1 MIIDKNVT
9 RQVLGAIIQYPQYLG
24 QSDKYKLSVNDF
36 SSNFE
41 KILFNAVENLYKQG
55 LKQIQIIDIEN
66 YFNTN
71 PLSKKVFE
79 NNNGIE
85 YLQNLEEY
93 TNKENFEYYYTKLK
107 KINLL
112 NDYSKLGIK
121 INEFYESD
129 LTKDNAYDINKR
141 FEELTI
147 QEINDNIRKKIFNI
161 ENKYASNDITEIQSA
176 GENLDELI
184 QSFKNKEDLG
194 LPIQGKFL
202 NEVMSGA
209 RLGTLCIR
217 SGSSGLSKTRQAV
230 GDACLLAYP
239 LRYNNNKCEW
249 EKIGNC
255 EKVLFI
261 ATEQN
266 FDEIKKMI
274 LAYLTDINES
284 KFRYGEFTER
294 EERIIKQAQKIMEIY
309 KDNFSIIR
317 MPNPTISLIQLS
329 IRENV
334 LLKNIRYVFYDY
346 IFISPSLLN
355 EFKGHNLRNDE
366 LLLMMANALKNLAV
380 ELNVFI
386 MTSTQVNAAAD
397 DNKNIRNEA
406 SLAGGRSTINKADYG
421 FIMARPTNEELKT
434 LESLSSQFGVPNIVT
449 DVYKVRGGQ
458 WTQVRIWSYVNL
470 GTLKKQDL
478 FITDSRL
485 YPVQDFII
493 NFNYDIMLNEE
504 DDYKTNELLERMNN
518 EL

>member
-1 MIIDKNVT
+1 MIVDKNVT
-9 RQVLGAIIQYPQYLG
+9 RQVLGAIIQYPQYLS
-24 QSDKYKLSVNDF
+24 QSDKYKIDINDF

-41 KILFNAVENLYKQG
+41 KILFNAVENLYKKG

-71 PLSKKVFE
+71 PVSKKIFE

-85 YLQNLEEY
+85 YLQNLELY
-93 TNKENFEYYYTKLK
+93 TNKDNFEYYYFKLK

-112 NDYSKLGIK
+112 NDYERLGIK
-121 INEFYESD
+121 INNFYETD
-129 LTKDNAYDINKR
+129 LTKDNAYEINKK

-147 QEINDNIRKKIFNI
+147 QDINDNVKKRFFKI
-161 ENKYASNDITEIQSA
+161 EKKYLNNDVAETQSA
-176 GENLDELI
+176 GDNLDKLI
-184 QSFKNKEDLG
+184 ESFKNRIDLG
-194 LPIQGKFL
+194 LPIQGEYL
-202 NEVMSGA
+202 NHIMSGA

-239 LRYNNNKCEW
+239 LRYNSNRCQW

-255 EKVLFI
+255 ESVLFI

-266 FDEIKKMI
+266 FDEIQKMI

-284 KFRYGEFTER
+284 RFRYGDFTER
-294 EERIIKQAQKIMEIY
+294 EQKVIYQAKKIMEVY

-317 MPNPTISLIQLS
+317 MPNPTIELIQLLV
-329 IRENV
+329 RENV
-334 LLKNIRYVFYDY
+334 LLKNIKYVFYDY
-346 IFISPSLLN
+346 IFISPSLLG

-366 LLLMMANALKNLAV
+366 LLLLMANALKNLAV
-380 ELNVFI
+380 ELNIFV
-386 MTSTQVNAAAD
+386 MTSTQVNASAD

-421 FIMARPTNEELKT
+421 FIMARPTNEELKI
-434 LESLSSQFGVPNIVT
+434 LEPLSAQFGIPNIVT
-449 DVYKVRGGQ
+449 DVYKVRGGE
-458 WTQVRIWSYVNL
+458 WTQIRIWSQVNL

-485 YPVQDFII
+485 CPIQNFTIDFS
-493 NFNYDIMLNEE
+493 YDIMLKDE
-504 DDYKTNELLERMNN
+504 DDKKVNELLERLNS
-518 EL
+518 